1 MFTRIGVVA
10 FNTYRE
16 AVRARILHGL
26 FAAALGTGAYS
37 LVVGAYALRN
47 QLRVVS
53 DLGALFISLFG
64 IITAVVLASSS
75 LYRELELKT
84 LFPIL
89 ARPIRRSE
97 YLIGKFLGTVITMA
111 VFIAANVGALFF
123 ALGNL
128 GGHSLALVLGVGI
141 GGTAAFAVLALKLVR
156 YRTVLPIA
164 WALSLLLVGWFLAES
179 APDDR
184 RVLAGLA
191 FLTLLEVCIV
201 AAIATVFASFSSPFL
216 VAVLTIGVFL
226 IGRSADTLARLP
238 PKVFGEVI
246 HQWGEALSKVFP
258 NLMIYVPPRP
268 LLLGQVPETPLFDY
282 LAMASVHAAL
292 WTAVLLAGACWI
304 FRRRDFL

>member
-26 FAAALGTGAYS
+26 FAAALGAGAYS
-37 LVVGAYALRN
+37 LVVGAYALKN
-47 QLRVVS
+47 HLRVVS
-53 DLGALFISLFG
+53 DLGALFISVFG

-97 YLIGKFLGTVITMA
+97 YLIGKFLGTVLTMA
-111 VFIAANVGALFF
+111 VFIAAIVGALCF
-123 ALGNL
+123 ALGYL
-128 GGHSLALVLGVGI
+128 GGRPLMLVLGLGL
-141 GGTAAFAVLALKLVR
+141 GGTVGFAILAFKVVR

-164 WALSLLLVGWFLAES
+164 WALFLLLAGWFLADS

-184 RVLAGLA
+184 RVLGGLA

-216 VAVLTIGVFL
+216 VAVLTLGVFL

-238 PKVFGEVI
+238 PKVFSEFVHESGVV
-246 HQWGEALSKVFP
+246 LSKIVP

-268 LLLGQVPETPLFDY
+268 VVLGHVPDTRLFDY
-282 LAMASVHAAL
+282 LVMAAAHSMF
-292 WTAVLLAGACWI
+292 WTAGLLAAACLI